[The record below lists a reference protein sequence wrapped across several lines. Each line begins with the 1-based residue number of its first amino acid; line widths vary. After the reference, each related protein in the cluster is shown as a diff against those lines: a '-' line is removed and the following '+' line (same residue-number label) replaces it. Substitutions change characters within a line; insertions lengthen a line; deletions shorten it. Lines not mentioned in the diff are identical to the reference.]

1 MLSFLADISGW
12 IYFVSWTF
20 LFYPQIY
27 LNYKKKSVAGL
38 SYDFVSYTILGSTAY
53 FLFNMILFFSTK
65 ASKEYMNIFEL
76 SKSPIQLNDF
86 VFATNSLLSCLIFVY
101 QCMIYDVIFE
111 NSIQRVVLK
120 IFQTQP
126 LLLFLLVTL
135 LLDFIF

>member
-1 MLSFLADISGW
+1 MLSFFADICGW

-20 LFYPQIY
+20 LYYPQIY

-101 QCMIYDVIFE
+101 QCMIYEVKYF
-111 NSIQRVVLK
+111 
-120 IFQTQP
+120 
-126 LLLFLLVTL
+126 
-135 LLDFIF
+135 